1 VTDTP
6 YPTDVANVQEGLAAL
21 SQRGHL
27 VTMDELMSRR
37 HHNHRDLKFQVS
49 VWRRE
54 RLAWRDARD
63 KIADKREEAEDA

>member
-1 VTDTP
+1 VSDA
-6 YPTDVANVQEGLAAL
+6 YPTDVPNVQEGLAAL
-21 SQRGHL
+21 SQREHL

-37 HHNHRDLKFQVS
+37 HHNHRDLRFQVS

-63 KIADKREEAEDA
+63 KIADRKEAEDA